1 MLSSGCLQSR
11 YLLSWNILTLLSFW
25 RSHRLLDCGLLG
37 RDIFACPHCP
47 YHLIV
52 EAAAATT
59 VAIANCYYRHWA
71 IDTFFCFWEGEV
83 SRRSFWHCCFLVFLN
98 FIFDYSVHQ
107 FLFFHDFETIK
118 ICRLDF
124 LFLVS
129 IFLVFLGVVHFALIS
144 ASSHACP
151 TCF

>member
-52 EAAAATT
+52 GAAAATT

-71 IDTFFCFWEGEV
+71 IDTFFVSGKGRCPGEASGIAAFW
-83 SRRSFWHCCFLVFLN
+83 CFLTSFLIIL
-98 FIFDYSVHQ
+98 FISFFSSTTLKQSKSVVLTS
-107 FLFFHDFETIK
+107 FSLCLYFW
-118 ICRLDF
+118 
-124 LFLVS
+124 S
-129 IFLVFLGVVHFALIS
+129 FLGLSILH
-144 ASSHACP
+144 
-151 TCF
+151 